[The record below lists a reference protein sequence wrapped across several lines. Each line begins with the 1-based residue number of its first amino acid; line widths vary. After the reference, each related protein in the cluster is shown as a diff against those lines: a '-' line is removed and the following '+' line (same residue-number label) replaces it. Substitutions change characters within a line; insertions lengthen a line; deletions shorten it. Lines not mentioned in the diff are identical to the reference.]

1 MWHDLHEW
9 QPASKLSIWGSRD
22 KSRESI
28 TRKETRV
35 RKGPRGF
42 AARSRVLPSS
52 LRLAY
57 MESLL
62 AGCTSCIIN
71 ISQVHRRGP
80 NFTEIDPI
88 HLLSRLVPLAQVAAL
103 ESPLSRLEQA
113 VGIGQ
118 RGGEGGVLPHDLI
131 TVCVPFCFQDVFLRV
146 IRQEGVFALWKGFT
160 PYYFR
165 IGPHT
170 VLTFVFLE
178 QFQRLARQHFG
189 ATSTLQ
195 THTSIGMI
203 KMFQK
208 MFVIVGQWIGSEK
221 MIEAKSLQMGS
232 VS

>member
-1 MWHDLHEW
+1 M
-9 QPASKLSIWGSRD
+9 R
-22 KSRESI
+22 RERR
-28 TRKETRV
+28 RKR
-35 RKGPRGF
+35 GGGGGGGGWPRGF
-42 AARSRVLPSS
+42 AVCSRVPHGL
-52 LRLAY
+52 LRLSY

-62 AGCTSCIIN
+62 AGYTSCIID
-71 ISQVHRRGP
+71 ISQVHRRDL

-88 HLLSRLVPLAQVAAL
+88 DPLSRLVPLAQVAAL
-103 ESPLSRLEQA
+103 ESRLSRLEQA

-189 ATSTLQ
+189 ATSTL
-195 THTSIGMI
+195 
-203 KMFQK
+203 
-208 MFVIVGQWIGSEK
+208 
-221 MIEAKSLQMGS
+221 
-232 VS
+232 

>member
-1 MWHDLHEW
+1 M
-9 QPASKLSIWGSRD
+9 
-22 KSRESI
+22 
-28 TRKETRV
+28 
-35 RKGPRGF
+35 
-42 AARSRVLPSS
+42 
-52 LRLAY
+52 
-57 MESLL
+57 
-62 AGCTSCIIN
+62 
-71 ISQVHRRGP
+71 HRRGL

-103 ESPLSRLEQA
+103 ESRLEQA

-189 ATSTLQ
+189 ATSTL
-195 THTSIGMI
+195 
-203 KMFQK
+203 
-208 MFVIVGQWIGSEK
+208 
-221 MIEAKSLQMGS
+221 
-232 VS
+232 